1 LNWVANF
8 YLYFRE
14 QDSENNK
21 LKFAKIYYTIQTGKI
36 LMKQIFILCLTSLL
50 ILTHCQKKEEPKVQT
65 LYSPGPVHGE
75 AEITLLQERVK
86 QNPKDVSAWIEL
98 GNILMDTS
106 RFPGAIAAY
115 QKALELDPKN
125 VDARVDMGTCY
136 RNIGEA
142 DRAAQ
147 EYRKAIAINPTHLKA
162 HRNLGVVLAFDLRD
176 KKQAIKEFE
185 EYLRLSPNAPDA
197 YRVRQEIARLKT
209 TQ

>member
-1 LNWVANF
+1 
-8 YLYFRE
+8 
-14 QDSENNK
+14 
-21 LKFAKIYYTIQTGKI
+21 
-36 LMKQIFILCLTSLL
+36 MKRIFIVCLVSLL
-50 ILTHCQKKEEPKVQT
+50 LFANCQKKEEPKVQT
-65 LYSPGPVHGE
+65 PYPAGPVHGE
-75 AEITLLQERVK
+75 GEITLLQERVK

-98 GNILMDTS
+98 GNVFMDTS
-106 RFPGAIAAY
+106 RFLEAIAAY

-125 VDARVDMGTCY
+125 VDVRVDMGTCY

-142 DRAAQ
+142 VRAAQ

-197 YRVRQEIARLKT
+197 YRVKQEIVRLKT
-209 TQ
+209 IQ